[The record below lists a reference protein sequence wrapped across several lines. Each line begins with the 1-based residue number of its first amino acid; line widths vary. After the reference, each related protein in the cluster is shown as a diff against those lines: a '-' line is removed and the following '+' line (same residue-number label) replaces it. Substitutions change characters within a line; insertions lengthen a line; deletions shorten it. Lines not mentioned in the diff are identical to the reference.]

1 MTQES
6 GSAALVGTA
15 VNHGSLYTAASDS
28 GLTMK
33 NFICGIAN
41 FGNDPT
47 AGTGIRAMG
56 IQGNNCSSWQT
67 FSFDIDAG
75 MTVSSSAVSLS
86 LLGISNQHAAN
97 DMNYA
102 FRNVRS
108 SQNGTKVT
116 VNGEVLV
123 GDTDGWLFQLGYL
136 CIVA

>member
-6 GSAALVGTA
+6 KSEVLVGTA
-15 VNHGSLYTAASDS
+15 VNHGSLYSEGDGST
-28 GLTMK
+28 LTMK

-47 AGTGIRAMG
+47 GGTGIRATG
-56 IQGNNCSSWQT
+56 IQGNNCSSWQS
-67 FSFDIDAG
+67 FYFDID
-75 MTVSSSAVSLS
+75 TEINVSSSAVSLS
-86 LLGISNQHAAN
+86 LLGISNQHTAT

-108 SQNGTKVT
+108 SQNGSKVT